1 MKSRSRQDKRKTD
14 FPPAP
19 AHKPSGDNGF
29 GDKASGNGW
38 GLPCFSRSFDTATLL
53 ATGADVEIEAN
64 AQERAALA
72 DLDDLVGINR
82 LIGRFHIA
90 KHSNGL
96 VNVRG
101 HIEAEVTQICVIS
114 LDPFDTTIEAEVDVN
129 FAEEGST
136 SAHMPSH
143 GASHG
148 PSHEAGEDQERDPP
162 DLMMNGEIDLGAL
175 AAEFLALSLD
185 PYPKKEGARFEEII
199 SETPAAPSP
208 FAILGKI
215 TQK

>member
-19 AHKPSGDNGF
+19 APKASGDKNS
-29 GDKASGNGW
+29 SGNGW
-38 GLPCFSRSFDTATLL
+38 GLPCFSRSFDTTTLL

-82 LIGRFHIA
+82 LIGRFHIT

-101 HIEAEVTQICVIS
+101 HVQAEVTQICVIS
-114 LDPFDTTIEAEVDVN
+114 LDPFDATIEAEVDVN

-136 SAHMPSH
+136 AAHVPAPH
-143 GASHG
+143 GSSHG
-148 PSHEAGEDQERDPP
+148 PSHDSGEDQERDPP
-162 DLMMNGEIDLGAL
+162 DLMTNGAIDLGAL

-185 PYPKKEGARFEEII
+185 PYPRKEGARFEEII

-215 TQK
+215 TKK